1 MDINLLGELIVASAA
16 SQTNKG
22 FWMPAG
28 GNNGVAGIEVFFNSD
43 ASAFT
48 VTMQTKSSDEAD
60 SSATSIGSVTITS
73 TSATTY
79 KFDVSNAKDLVRY
92 VTTSGRGGKVHRD
105 AHCIASSRFLLRQPL
120 APLAGNSRHWISNAR
135 AGRRSRAACGFAD
148 GSHCHQP
155 RGFRGFGKRFQGAGR
170 LDSECRGFCKA

>member
-16 SQTNKG
+16 SQTNKS

-92 VTTSGRGGKVHRD
+92 VTTSGRGGKVHLQF
-105 AHCIASSRFLLRQPL
+105 AQPL
-120 APLAGNSRHWISNAR
+120 WHPN
-135 AGRRSRAACGFAD
+135 
-148 GSHCHQP
+148 
-155 RGFRGFGKRFQGAGR
+155 
-170 LDSECRGFCKA
+170 